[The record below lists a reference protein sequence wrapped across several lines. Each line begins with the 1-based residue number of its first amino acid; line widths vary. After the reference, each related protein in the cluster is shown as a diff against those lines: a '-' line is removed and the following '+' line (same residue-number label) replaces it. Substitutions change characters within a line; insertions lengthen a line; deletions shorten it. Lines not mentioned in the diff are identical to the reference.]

1 MASGA
6 FAEINYFAFVCLTTV
21 GFGDINPMLP
31 LSRMVSV
38 ATSIAG
44 PLYLAAVMG
53 VLIGRFASNLERT
66 IVESDQRPKE

>member
-1 MASGA
+1 
-6 FAEINYFAFVCLTTV
+6 
-21 GFGDINPMLP
+21 MLP

-53 VLIGRFASNLERT
+53 VLIDRFASNLDQT
-66 IVESDQRPKE
+66 ILESDHRPKE